1 MPLKAY
7 RNEHAKVMLFFVIY
21 KPRGTYFFFFEKKV
35 HFVCEKGRIDLSL
48 HAFWQQ
54 RPGLEDGRSR
64 IIYIK
69 RCIGICTGGPCI
81 RNALCSR
88 NKKDMHKKTE

>member
-35 HFVCEKGRIDLSL
+35 HFVCVKGRIDLSL

-64 IIYIK
+64 YIYK
-69 RCIGICTGGPCI
+69 EVY
-81 RNALCSR
+81 RNLYR
-88 NKKDMHKKTE
+88 WTMHKKCAMQP